1 MQDRTK
7 HWSWRMFLSPR
18 QAGARVLATASRS
31 MDRVRSLGA
40 DEVPS
45 ALREAEAGHTQGK
58 VVIRL

>member
-1 MQDRTK
+1 
-7 HWSWRMFLSPR
+7 MFLSPR

-31 MDRVRSLGA
+31 MDLVRSLGA

-45 ALREAEAGHTQGK
+45 ALREAEAGHTPGK